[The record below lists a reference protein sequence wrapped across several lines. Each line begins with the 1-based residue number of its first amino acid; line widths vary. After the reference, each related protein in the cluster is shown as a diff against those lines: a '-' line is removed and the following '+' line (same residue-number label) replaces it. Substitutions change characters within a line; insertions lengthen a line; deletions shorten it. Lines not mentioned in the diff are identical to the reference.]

1 MAEFKN
7 RKNSSKKYRVFDK
20 DRTMIGEVKRYCGPG
35 KTWVPGFRRE
45 DGTYVKGHCREIG
58 DKKEWNPVQRTT
70 KKIYRV
76 GIPPFEKSTEIVEIH
91 NDDVTKDSGED
102 ENSLVEG
109 NK

>member
-20 DRTMIGEVKRYCGPG
+20 DRTMIGGVKRGCGPG
-35 KTWVPGFRRE
+35 KEWVPGYRKK
-45 DGTYVKGHCREIG
+45 DGTYVKGYCREIG

-76 GIPPFEKSTEIVEIH
+76 GIPPFEKSTEVVEIH
-91 NDDVTKDSGED
+91 NDDVANDLRSDED
-102 ENSLVEG
+102 TLAEG

>member
-7 RKNSSKKYRVFDK
+7 RKNSSKKGRVFDK
-20 DRTMIGEVKRYCGPG
+20 ARTMISEVKHDCGPG
-35 KTWVPGFRRE
+35 RMWVSGFRRK

-76 GIPPFEKSTEIVEIH
+76 GIPPFEKHTEVVEIH

-102 ENSLVEG
+102 EDSLVEG